1 MEFFVQALSQKIF
14 LLKNQLRNNLIACFL
29 EFVVFN
35 QKIKTWKIFL
45 KFLNQNMVIFL
56 KNLNIYLSTFWNF
69 LLYITRII

>member
-29 EFVVFN
+29 EFVAFN
-35 QKIKTWKIFL
+35 RKIKTWKIFL